1 MLGSLL
7 AGVGFGLSLI
17 IAIGAQNAYV
27 LRQGLRREHVLAVVG
42 VCAISDVILIS
53 IGVGGVGSL
62 IQSTPWLLA
71 TMRIGG
77 ASFLI
82 VYGALAARRA
92 WEPSTIDANS
102 AGRPT
107 TLRTTIST
115 CLARTW
121 LNPHVYLDTVILLGA
136 VAGTHG
142 DNRWWFGAGAA
153 IGSLAWFTTLG
164 YGARVLRP
172 LFARPSSWRILDGFV
187 AVVMFAIAANLL
199 AGVT

>member
-71 TMRIGG
+71 RL
-77 ASFLI
+77 S
-82 VYGALAARRA
+82 
-92 WEPSTIDANS
+92 
-102 AGRPT
+102 
-107 TLRTTIST
+107 
-115 CLARTW
+115 
-121 LNPHVYLDTVILLGA
+121 
-136 VAGTHG
+136 
-142 DNRWWFGAGAA
+142 
-153 IGSLAWFTTLG
+153 
-164 YGARVLRP
+164 
-172 LFARPSSWRILDGFV
+172 
-187 AVVMFAIAANLL
+187 
-199 AGVT
+199 